1 MMSRF
6 LAFQALLTLMM
17 PVTGCSLQNTSELPA
32 DAPNVPQD
40 TISMVDT
47 LHYLALGDS
56 YTIGQ
61 SVNYDDRF
69 PVQLVNQ
76 LRSAGV
82 MIADPV
88 FIART
93 GWTTT
98 QLKTAIAQTQLKPG
112 YDLVS
117 LLIGVNNQY
126 QKKNIEI
133 YRQEFRELLETA
145 LSLAGGDASRVIVLS
160 IPDYAYTPFGRTSNS
175 AKTSQEIDLYNAI
188 NLGITKEYNIAY
200 FDITP
205 ISREGLDD
213 PALIAGDQLHPSG
226 KMYSRWVDLIF
237 NYVKVVLA
245 E

>member
-1 MMSRF
+1 
-6 LAFQALLTLMM
+6 
-17 PVTGCSLQNTSELPA
+17 
-32 DAPNVPQD
+32 
-40 TISMVDT
+40 
-47 LHYLALGDS
+47 
-56 YTIGQ
+56 
-61 SVNYDDRF
+61 
-69 PVQLVNQ
+69 
-76 LRSAGV
+76 

>member
-1 MMSRF
+1 MQKVLIFSALYIF
-6 LAFQALLTLMM
+6 LSFTAA
-17 PVTGCSLQNTSELPA
+17 CSLQNPPEELPPGSPVVS
-32 DAPNVPQD
+32 DD
-40 TISMVDT
+40 TVRIVDT
-47 LHYLALGDS
+47 LDYLALGDS

-61 SVNYDDRF
+61 GVNFDDRF